1 MSFKLAP
8 EGFNLRELDVWGVLY
23 EAKEL
28 GLVVEAKVS
37 RLRHIEGQGETWEL
51 EFPDSP
57 GVTGL
62 VPAAESGL
70 PTRCPMTAFV
80 GKPVGVKVKSIDK
93 KNSMVAC
100 SRREAV
106 EMALGRLMGQLEEGE
121 TINSLIRIVTEYNT
135 YLDLGGGVIVNIPRD
150 RARLSA
156 GVPLDVQHQ
165 VGAVMKVKIT
175 KLNKELKEIQV
186 EPVDP
191 WEVWEFKRGEII
203 LGQVVAVRELMVYA
217 MVKPGL
223 IGLISCKPHEFFE
236 EGEQLEFQ
244 VISFNRAQRKLHL
257 TAWNPKR
264 AAERKR
270 ERNRNKRK
278 QLAAREAVKQ
288 AGKEVQGNVV
298 TGVFTG
304 EDGQG

>member
-1 MSFKLAP
+1 MTFKLAP
-8 EGFNLRELDVWGVLY
+8 EGFNLRELDVWGALY
-23 EAKEL
+23 EAREL
-28 GLVVEAKVS
+28 GSVVEAKVS

-70 PTRCPMTAFV
+70 PPRCPMTAFV
-80 GKPVGVKVKSIDK
+80 GKLVGVKIKSIDK

-106 EMALGRLMGQLEEGE
+106 EMSLGRLMGQLEEGE
-121 TINSLIRIVTEYNT
+121 IINSLIRIVTEYNT
-135 YLDLGGGVIVNIPRD
+135 FLDLGGGVIINIPREK
-150 RARLSA
+150 ARLSA

-165 VGAVMKVKIT
+165 VGVVMKVKVT
-175 KLNKELKEIQV
+175 KLNKDLREIQI

-203 LGQVVAVRELMVYA
+203 LGKVAAVRGLMVYA
-217 MVKPGL
+217 TVKPGL
-223 IGLISCKPHEFFE
+223 IGLISCKPNEYFA
-236 EGEQLEFQ
+236 EGKQLELQ
-244 VISFNRAQRKLHL
+244 VISFDRAQRKLHL
-257 TAWNPKR
+257 TVWNPRR

-270 ERNRNKRK
+270 EKSRNKRR
-278 QLAAREAVKQ
+278 QLVAR
-288 AGKEVQGNVV
+288 
-298 TGVFTG
+298 
-304 EDGQG
+304 